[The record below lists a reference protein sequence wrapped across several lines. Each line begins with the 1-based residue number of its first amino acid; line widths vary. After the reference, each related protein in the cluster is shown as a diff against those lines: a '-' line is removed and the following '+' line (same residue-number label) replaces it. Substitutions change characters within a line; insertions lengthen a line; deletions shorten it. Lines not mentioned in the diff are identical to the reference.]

1 MTARGCL
8 RIYLGAAP
16 GVGKT
21 FDMLDEGRRRAGRG
35 TDVVI
40 GFVET
45 HGRPRTA
52 ERIGD
57 LPVIPRK
64 NVAYRGATFEEMDL
78 DAVMRRHPELVLV
91 DELAHTNVP
100 GSGSHEKRWQDVET
114 LLEAGIDVLS
124 TVNIQHLESLND
136 VVETITGV
144 PQRETVPD
152 SVVRAAEQIQL
163 VDMTPEALRRRM
175 AHGNI
180 YSPEKVDAALGNYF
194 REGNLTALRELALL
208 WLADRVEE
216 GLQRY
221 REQHGITGTWETRE
235 RIVVALTG
243 GPEGDALIRRA
254 ARIAARGTGADL
266 VAVHVSRSD
275 GLIGS
280 GSAGLESQRLL
291 VESLGGSYHSVVG
304 DDVPHALL
312 DFARS
317 VDATQIVLG
326 ASRRRPW
333 AAALAGPGTGQ
344 TVTRLSG
351 AIDVHIVSHDY
362 AGRGFQLPRLGYG
375 LTAQRRVAGFVAAAV
390 LLAIATPLLTLA
402 RHNITFAT
410 DLSIYLF
417 IVVVTSLVGGFWAAV
432 VGAVVGSLLLNFYF
446 APPIHTF
453 TITDGENILALGIF
467 LLVAVLVSRVV
478 DLSARRSALAARA
491 SAEAETL
498 STLAGS
504 LLRGEQAL
512 DALLARVQETFGMHS
527 VTLLARGPATSW
539 QVLASLGPNPPR
551 TPADGDSAAE
561 IDESQTLVL
570 KGHPLSAD
578 DQRILTAFAAQVAVA
593 YRQRE
598 LAHAASAV
606 EPLAESERARTALL
620 NAVSHDLRTP
630 IASAKAAVSSLLA
643 ADVAWSDADRKELLA
658 SADTSLDRL
667 TDLVTNLLDLSRLQ
681 AGVLPVLSSPVGL
694 EDIVQ
699 RALDSVAPTDAPL
712 DVDVPTDLPE
722 VNADAGLLERVVANL
737 VQNALRYSPAGSRVS
752 ITGSVHAGLV
762 ELRIIDR
769 GPGIPAADAD
779 AVFAAFQRQ
788 RRLAGRRRRR
798 RPRPGDRARVH
809 RGDGRARVR
818 RGDTR
823 RRRHPRR
830 PTQGRRM
837 SDACRA
843 NQWNVAPAGALRAL
857 IPRAERAGV
866 RGSHDEGVDRRGRP
880 DLLRALAMN
889 LTARGYE
896 VTEAESGTRALSCRG
911 VASSTT

>member
-1 MTARGCL
+1 MTNRGGL

-21 FDMLDEGRRRAGRG
+21 FDMLDEGRRRLERG

-45 HGRPRTA
+45 HGRTHTA

-57 LPVIPRK
+57 LPI
-64 NVAYRGATFEEMDL
+64 VARQKVEYRGATFEEMDL
-78 DAVMRRHPELVLV
+78 AAILRRRPQLALV

-100 GSGSHEKRWQDVET
+100 GSGPHTKRWQDIES

-144 PQRETVPD
+144 AQQETVPD
-152 SVVRAAEQIQL
+152 SFVRSAEQVQV
-163 VDMTPEALRRRM
+163 VDQTPEALRRRM

-180 YSPEKVDAALGNYF
+180 YPAERIDAALGNYF
-194 REGNLTALRELALL
+194 RQGNLTALRELALL

-254 ARIAARGTGADL
+254 ARIAARGSGADL
-266 VAVHVSRSD
+266 IAVHVSRSD
-275 GLIGS
+275 GLVGS
-280 GSAGLESQRLL
+280 GSAGLETQRLL
-291 VESLGGSYHSVVG
+291 IESLGGSYHSVLG
-304 DDVPHALL
+304 DDVPRTLL
-312 DFARS
+312 EFAKS

-333 AAALAGPGTGQ
+333 GAALIGAGTGQ

-351 AIDVHIVSHDY
+351 PIDVHIVSHDY
-362 AGRGFQLPRLGYG
+362 AGRGYQLPHFGYG
-375 LTAQRRVAGFVAAAV
+375 LTPRRRLLGIAAAAV
-390 LLAIATPLLTLA
+390 LLAGITAVLTLV
-402 RHNITFAT
+402 RSHITFAT
-410 DLSIYLF
+410 DVSVYLL

-432 VGAVVGSLLLNFYF
+432 LGAIAGSFLLNYYF
-446 APPIHTF
+446 APPIHTL

-478 DLSARRSALAARA
+478 DLSARRSVLASRAR
-491 SAEAETL
+491 AEAETL
-498 STLAGS
+498 SALAGS

-512 DALLARVQETFGMHS
+512 DALLARVRETFAMSS
-527 VTLLARGPATSW
+527 VSLLEREPGASW
-539 QVLASLGPNPPR
+539 RVLAQLGPEPPEE
-551 TPADGDSAAE
+551 PSDGDCAAE
-561 IDESQTLVL
+561 IDETQSLVL
-570 KGHPLSAD
+570 RGHSLSGE

-598 LAHAASAV
+598 LAEAASAV

-630 IASAKAAVSSLLA
+630 IAAAKAAVSSLLA
-643 ADVAWSDADRKELLA
+643 DDVAWSEADRHELLTNA
-658 SADTSLDRL
+658 NVSLDRL

-681 AGVLPVLSSPVGL
+681 AGVLPVLTTPVAL
-694 EDIVQ
+694 EDVMQ
-699 RALDSVAPTDAPL
+699 RALDSVAPGDAPL
-712 DVDVPTDLPE
+712 DVEVPTDLPE
-722 VNADAGLLERVVANL
+722 VMADAGLLERVVANL
-737 VQNALRYSPAGSRVS
+737 VQNALRYSPDGARVA
-752 ITGSVHAGLV
+752 ITGSSHAGLV
-762 ELRIIDR
+762 ELRVIDR

-779 AVFAAFQRQ
+779 AVFAAFQRKDDSP
-788 RRLAGRRRRR
+788 A
-798 RPRPGDRARVH
+798 
-809 RGDGRARVR
+809 
-818 RGDTR
+818 
-823 RRRHPRR
+823 
-830 PTQGRRM
+830 
-837 SDACRA
+837 
-843 NQWNVAPAGALRAL
+843 AGA
-857 IPRAERAGV
+857 GV
-866 RGSHDEGVDRRGRP
+866 GLG
-880 DLLRALAMN
+880 LAI
-889 LTARGYE
+889 ARGF
-896 VTEAESGTRALSCRG
+896 TEAMGGQVFAEETPGGGATLVVELKEAG
-911 VASSTT
+911 